1 MNPSVETQNE
11 TSHVVALIGAP
22 NSGKTT
28 LYNWL
33 TQSKFKTVNY
43 PGATV
48 EYAVGSSA
56 PHLGSNTYKVVDTP
70 GVYSLF
76 PQSEDE
82 RVTLNVLTTT
92 LPFGH
97 VNCAIAVIDGT
108 QLSRHLLLAEQM
120 KELGIPFILAVTMAD
135 LLRTNH
141 VHLDKDFLE
150 STFGAPVVL
159 FDGLL
164 GGGLKEISQAVLTLP
179 TKFQAQ
185 PPKLWSDA
193 VMTSKLSHTEA
204 TAKKAFPPSEKEKIK
219 DIYKRTRQIDHY
231 LLHPFFGLILFFLVM
246 TALFTSIFWLAAPFQ
261 DLIDGGFSALA
272 EWINEAGGK
281 TLIAD
286 FLANGIV
293 LSFSAVLVFVPQI
306 FILFV
311 GIGLLESSG
320 YLARA
325 ATLIDKPFS
334 KIGLTGR
341 SFVPV
346 LSGFACAV
354 PAIMATRNL
363 SSKRDRWITNFI
375 IPLMTCSARLPVYA
389 LLLTFLFLDEPPWKP
404 GLALALLYFAALVV
418 GAISASILNMIL
430 AKSEQSHFMME
441 LPLYRRPQFRTLLV
455 QCLTRTKSYVKRA
468 GPIIFCLAVLIWFGS
483 NFPNYSAE
491 NKLETSYLAQAGHY
505 IEPVF
510 RPMGVDW
517 RVGVGLLSAFA
528 AREVF
533 VSTMAV
539 IFNVAGDESAQQDG
553 LIKAMKEARF
563 DSGEL
568 IFTISSVVG
577 LVIFFMIA
585 LQCMSTVA
593 IQIKESGS
601 RNFAIMQLILFNMIA
616 YVFAVG
622 AVHGLRFLGI
632 S

>member
-1 MNPSVETQNE
+1 MKHIT
-11 TSHVVALIGAP
+11 ALIGAP

-48 EYAVGSSA
+48 EYSVGTSA
-56 PHLGSNTYKVVDTP
+56 AHLGEPSFQVVDTP

-82 RVTLNVLTTT
+82 QVTVNVLSKD
-92 LPFGH
+92 LSFGR
-97 VNCAIAVIDGT
+97 VNNAIVVVDGT
-108 QLSRHLLLAEQM
+108 QLSRHLMLVEQI
-120 KELGIPFILAVTMAD
+120 KEVGIPFLIVVTMAD
-135 LLRTNH
+135 LLRTNQIH
-141 VHLDKDFLE
+141 FKKEVLE
-150 STFGAPVVL
+150 SAFGAPVIL

-164 GGGLKEISQAVLTLP
+164 GGGLKEVASAVLTLP
-179 TKFQAQ
+179 TNKTGQQ
-185 PPKLWSDA
+185 PTHWS
-193 VMTSKLSHTEA
+193 EA
-204 TAKKAFPPSEKEKIK
+204 TMAQKVVHLESVAKSSVPLSEKEKIK
-219 DIYKRTRQIDHY
+219 DIYKKTQQIDHY
-231 LLHPFFGLILFFLVM
+231 LLHPIFGLVLFFVVM
-246 TALFTSIFWLAAPFQ
+246 TVLFTSIFWIAAPFQ
-261 DLIDGGFSALA
+261 DLIDSGFATLA
-272 EWINEAGGK
+272 ELIIQAGGES
-281 TLIAD
+281 LITD
-286 FLANGIV
+286 FLANGVV

-389 LLLTFLFLDEPPWKP
+389 LLLSFLFLDQPAWKP
-404 GLALALLYFAALVV
+404 GLMLAILYFAALIV
-418 GAISASILNMIL
+418 GAISATILNVIL
-430 AKSEQSHFMME
+430 AKAEHSHFMME
-441 LPLYRRPQFRTLLV
+441 LPLYRRPQWRTLLH
-455 QCLTRTKSYVKRA
+455 QCFTRTQSYVKRA
-468 GPIIFCLAVLIWFGS
+468 GPIIFVLAVIIWFGS
-483 NFPNYSAE
+483 NFPNYQSAD
-491 NKLETSYLAQAGHY
+491 KFETSYLTQTGHY
-505 IEPVF
+505 IEPIF
-510 RPMGVDW
+510 KPMGVDW

-539 IFNVAGDESAQQDG
+539 IFKIEGDESAQQEG
-553 LIKAMKEARF
+553 LIKAMQEARF
-563 DSGEL
+563 DTGEL
-568 IFTISSVVG
+568 IFTTATVVG
-577 LVIFFMIA
+577 LIVFFMIA

-601 RNFAIMQLILFNMIA
+601 RKFALLQLALFNLVA
-616 YVFAVG
+616 YVAAVG
-622 AVHGLRFLGI
+622 AVHGLRMLGI
-632 S
+632 A